1 MHRIWPFFLKAAH
14 PRQFQA
20 QDQEPQSKQMFQMPH
35 GTLFFAMDGTS
46 SRQKKLMLT
55 RGGLRG
61 PHRRDRKGISLVHH
75 PAGNGLW
82 RRAMLKQK
90 RGTGRGFDEK

>member
-20 QDQEPQSKQMFQMPH
+20 QDQEPRSKQMFQMPH

-46 SRQKKLMLT
+46 SRQKMLT
-55 RGGLRG
+55 FIRGGLRG
-61 PHRRDRKGISLVHH
+61 RHRRNREQISLVR
-75 PAGNGLW
+75 GNGLW
-82 RRAMLKQK
+82 RTAMVKQK
-90 RGTGRGFDEK
+90 HRTVGRFDEK